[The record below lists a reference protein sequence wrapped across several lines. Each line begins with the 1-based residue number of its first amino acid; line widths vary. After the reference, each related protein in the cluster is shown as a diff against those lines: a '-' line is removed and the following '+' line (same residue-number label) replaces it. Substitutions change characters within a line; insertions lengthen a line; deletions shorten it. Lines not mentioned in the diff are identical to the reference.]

1 MTGKLFKSHTVMCPG
16 CGRRRSRFWTGKCYD
31 RWRYGKHININ
42 TTPECPKIGDLIEK
56 NNDRNR

>member
-42 TTPECPKIGDLIEK
+42 TTPECPKIGDLIEGEK
-56 NNDRNR
+56 